1 MSDDFFILPRKNIEE
16 LHDGLV
22 RAHGV
27 ALIINRAAA
36 SIAEDNNKYWHPGM
50 LSIADILVEHLES
63 LMEKH
68 NPFYLEKYVQT
79 LNKDNAEVEES

>member
-50 LSIADILVEHLES
+50 LSIADILVEHLKNLTEN
-63 LMEKH
+63 H
-68 NPFYLEKYVQT
+68 DPFYLRKHVKT
-79 LNKDNAEVEES
+79 LNKEEECPP